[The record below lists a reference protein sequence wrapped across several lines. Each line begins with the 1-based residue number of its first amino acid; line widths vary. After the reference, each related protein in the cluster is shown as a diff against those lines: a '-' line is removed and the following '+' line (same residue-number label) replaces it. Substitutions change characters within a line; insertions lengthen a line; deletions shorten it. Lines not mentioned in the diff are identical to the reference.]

1 MRVAIGKQVING
13 IVIAVLIVL
22 AIAALSIWQYRRIQ
36 DTGALVR
43 RTNQVLYQI
52 EMVSATEMQ
61 YELNLKNFQ
70 LTGDSSFWV
79 VANDSARRL
88 PAKIDT
94 LRTMTAD
101 DAGFGALI
109 DSLAMF
115 IAMQHSGSNSGGELV
130 HAPGVGMGRNSFGP
144 GKLGRSD
151 VLGVSLL
158 VDWKLKELEADQR
171 RRLDLRRQISQ
182 RKALELQWALWSLSV
197 AVVALAVVAF
207 RQLRDK
213 LGRETE
219 ARVASEDKYKMLF
232 YKSPLPK
239 WIFDE
244 SSLRFLEVNEA
255 AVRMYGYSEEEF
267 RKLTLADI
275 RPSEDVGLLMDDI
288 QAVRGNPF
296 TYHSSQW
303 RHRRKDGEV
312 MDVMVTA
319 HPVELEGGRARLVT
333 IVDITERRRHER
345 QMQRLNTDLEKRA
358 TELSA
363 SNAELER
370 FAYIASHDLQEPL
383 RMVTSFLQL
392 LQKKYGGQ
400 LDPKAD
406 QYIHYAVDGAERM
419 KALIMDLLEYSRVGT
434 GKDGFDWVD
443 CGEVMREVAEMF
455 RERIVAARAQLE
467 VGPLPKVWGDKIQ
480 LTQLLQNLL
489 SNALKYASDRP
500 PVIVVRVLE
509 RSGCWQ
515 FIVQDNG
522 IGIDPQFFDKIFII
536 FQRLHNKNDYTG
548 TGIGLAI
555 CKKIVERHGGKI
567 WLESDREQG
576 STFFFTINKKA

>member
-36 DTGALVR
+36 DNGALVR

-70 LTGDSSFWV
+70 LTGDSSFLV
-79 VANDSARRL
+79 VADDSARRL

-115 IAMQHSGSNSGGELV
+115 IAMQHSGSNSGGESV
-130 HAPGVGMGRNSFGP
+130 HAPGVGVGRNSFGP